1 MNTLQ
6 LQSEIK
12 AVIDEFAI
20 LADVKNIAGQMPLF
34 TEDTKVVVN
43 MNGETVF
50 DIDGTEQLQSTF
62 EAFMEPVVRCFHMN
76 GQAKI
81 TINEDGTTA
90 SAISYSK
97 VELVTVEEGNE
108 MLATNSIIYNDEFA
122 LVDGKWLITKRMSN
136 FNITNK
142 FQLNA

>member
-1 MNTLQ
+1 MNKLQ
-6 LQSEIK
+6 TQAEIK
-12 AVIDEFAI
+12 AVIDAFAI
-20 LADVKNIAGQMPLF
+20 LADEKNIAGQMPLF

-50 DIDGTEQLQSTF
+50 DIDGTTQLQATF

-81 TINEDGTTA
+81 TVAEDGMSA

-97 VELVTVEEGNE
+97 VELVTVEEGKE
-108 MLATNSIIYNDEFA
+108 VIATNSIIYNDEFT
-122 LVDGKWLITKRMSN
+122 LVDNKWLISKRMSN
-136 FNITNK
+136 FNITDK
-142 FQLNA
+142 YVLNA